1 MELIT
6 GELVTSI
13 GAKYNKTGAQVALKW
28 QVVLRVPLSNTC
40 LPPSLPPSPPP
51 SLPPPLALS
60 LPLFLTLSLPLSLPA
75 SLSPSPSLPP
85 LPQ

>member
-28 QVVLRVPLSNTC
+28 QVVLRVPLSHTC
-40 LPPSLPPSPPP
+40 LSHTPPSLPPS
-51 SLPPPLALS
+51 
-60 LPLFLTLSLPLSLPA
+60 LPLFLTHSLPLSLPA
-75 SLSPSPSLPP
+75 SLSPSPSFPP
-85 LPQ
+85 LTQ

>member
-40 LPPSLPPSPPP
+40 LPPSLPPSPARSLPP
-51 SLPPPLALS
+51 SLPHS
-60 LPLFLTLSLPLSLPA
+60 LPASVPPCLPLSL
-75 SLSPSPSLPP
+75 SLLASPSSVT
-85 LPQ
+85 